1 MIKILVVDD
10 KPQNLYML
18 EVLFS
23 TNGYDVE
30 KAINGIEALEAA
42 HKTPPDVVI
51 SDILMPGMDGFSLCK
66 SWMADDQLKNIPF
79 VFYTATYTDTRD
91 KEFAMSLGAERFI
104 VKPVDGDTMLA
115 IVQDVIRNRSNKQT
129 EVKNADI
136 EKKDEFYKVYNE
148 TLIRKLEDKM
158 MQLEKSNKRLTSL
171 YNISS
176 DIHIRQ
182 ATSSLI
188 KVFLETTI
196 RNAGYYHANY
206 FLFNENDK
214 KLYLYDSTG
223 FLEGTYSSL
232 KERLIFNLGEKSGL
246 VGIVAQEKQI
256 INIADTSR
264 NPDWINLDPSIKS
277 ALFMPVHFEKKI
289 LGVIAVFSEKINAF
303 TEEDE
308 HAIEVLSNHLAIA
321 IENNTNQEKVSIQ
334 LNRISALYNIDLA
347 ISSGSDL
354 NATLNILLKNVMDLL
369 NIDAAD
375 VLLSNKN
382 TLSNDFMVGLG
393 FKTDLIKSETIRKGN
408 SLDKKVTIEN
418 RIIQITDLKDQ
429 LASAEFMA
437 MWKEEGFLTYIGVPL
452 ITKDRLVGVLGIF
465 QRSKFEADPEWMDYL
480 KTIAGQAAIAID
492 NATLVMDL
500 KSSTEQLLQAYDAT
514 IEGWSRAMDL
524 RDKET
529 EGHTLRVT
537 DITLRL
543 AWKMGMSEE
552 KLIHVKRGA
561 LLHDIG
567 KLGIPDH
574 ILLKPGPL
582 TEEEW
587 VIMRTHPASAYNL
600 IAPIEYL
607 KPAIAIPYCHHEKW
621 DGTGYPRG
629 LKGEEIPLEA
639 RFFAVVDVWD
649 ALSSDRPYR
658 AAWEREKVLAYIKEN
673 SGTHFE
679 PRVVGPFIQLIENMG
694 SSQ

>member
-30 KAINGIEALEAA
+30 KAINGIEALETA

-66 SWMADDQLKNIPF
+66 NWMADEQLRDIPF
-79 VFYTATYTDTRD
+79 IFYTATYTDTRD
-91 KEFAMSLGAERFI
+91 KEFALSLGAERFL
-104 VKPVDGDTMLA
+104 VKPLDGETMLS
-115 IVQDVIRNRSNKQT
+115 IVQEVIRNRAIKETADQT
-129 EVKNADI
+129 AEIDNG
-136 EKKDEFYKVYNE
+136 DEFYKEYNE
-148 TLIRKLEDKM
+148 TLVRKLEDKM
-158 MQLEKSNKRLTSL
+158 LQLEKSNKRLASL

-176 DIHIRQ
+176 DIHIMQ
-182 ATSSLI
+182 STASLI
-188 KVFLETTI
+188 KIFLETTI
-196 RNAGYYHANY
+196 KNAGYYHADY
-206 FLFNENDK
+206 FAYDESEK
-214 KLYLYDSTG
+214 KLYLFDTIG
-223 FLEGTYSSL
+223 LPEETFSSV
-232 KERLIFNLGEKSGL
+232 KERLKFNLGEKSGL
-246 VGIVAQEKQI
+246 VGLVAQKKQI
-256 INIADTSR
+256 INIGDTSR

-277 ALFMPVHFEKKI
+277 ALFVPVHFEEKI
-289 LGVIAVFSEKINAF
+289 LGVIALFSEKVNAF
-303 TEEDE
+303 NEDDE
-308 HAIEVLSNHLAIA
+308 HDIEVLSNHLAIA
-321 IENNTNQEKVSIQ
+321 IENNTNQEKVRIQ
-334 LNRISALYNIDLA
+334 LSRISALYNIDLA
-347 ISSGSDL
+347 ISSGSGLDS
-354 NATLNILLKNVMDLL
+354 TLNILLKNVMVLL
-369 NIDAAD
+369 NVDAVD

-382 TLSNDFMVGLG
+382 TLKNDFMIGLG
-393 FKTDLIKSETIRKGN
+393 FKTDLIKSNTIRDGN
-408 SLDKKVTIEN
+408 SLDNKVAIEH
-418 RIIQITDLKDQ
+418 RIIQITDLNDQ
-429 LASAEFMA
+429 LVSAEFKA

-452 ITKDRLVGVLGIF
+452 ITKEKLVGVLGIF
-465 QRSKFEADPEWMDYL
+465 QRSEFESDPEWMDYL

-537 DITLRL
+537 DITLKL
-543 AWKMGMSEE
+543 AQKMGMSEE
-552 KLIHVKRGA
+552 KLVHVKRGA

-574 ILLKPGPL
+574 ILLKQGPL

-607 KPAIAIPYCHHEKW
+607 KPAIAIPFCHHEKW

-639 RFFAVVDVWD
+639 RLFAVVDVWD

-658 AAWEREKVLAYIKEN
+658 AAWKQEKVLAYIKEN

-679 PRVVGPFIQLIENMG
+679 PGIVDLFIPLIKNINNT
-694 SSQ
+694 